1 MELDVIAQ
9 TYAGA
14 LAELSQNDMEK
25 VNDDLQS
32 LVQVL
37 VNSDSVRV
45 FFEAPGIAS
54 DVKKEKAQKAFDSK
68 TDKRVLHLFLILIDR
83 GRVSFLSAIGQ
94 AFQALCDKKLGRV
107 RVELTTDREF
117 SSSDQEEIENQVEKA
132 LNGQKDKFG
141 ISKENQNLEYIIT
154 RRVNPSLLGGVMIRV
169 GDYLLDA
176 SVSDYLRRWRR
187 SVHLSKPNVE
197 KAWSES

>member
-14 LAELSQNDMEK
+14 LAELSQDDMEK
-25 VNDDLQS
+25 VNDDLLS
-32 LVQVL
+32 LAKVL
-37 VNSDSVRV
+37 ESSDSVRV
-45 FFEAPGIAS
+45 FFEAPGIAG
-54 DVKKEKAQKAFDSK
+54 DAKKEKAQKVFSSRIDE
-68 TDKRVLHLFLILIDR
+68 RVLHLFLILIDR
-83 GRVSFLSAIGQ
+83 GRVTFLSEIGM

-117 SSSDQEEIENQVEKA
+117 SSSYQEEIEEQMKKA
-132 LNGQKDKFG
+132 LDGQKDKFG
-141 ISKENQNLEYIIT
+141 ISKENQDLQYIIT